1 MKRDVLDYFDELVP
15 WLPYTALI
23 VVAAFALRRLD
34 DFDTWWHLAS
44 GRWIAQHHAVPT
56 TDVLSFTVR
65 NNEWVNLQ
73 WLYDLLLYAIYSL
86 AGAGGLVIASAACFI
101 ATFAILARHLG
112 RTLGPVAS
120 TALLLWVAAT
130 VNERFLIRPE
140 MASFPLLA
148 AVQLV
153 LADGREN
160 PKRLRWLVPLMVVW
174 ANTHSLFIV
183 GVAAIAAAIGGAL
196 LAETQ
201 GLPARWREDSAW
213 PAASRRTLLI
223 WGGAAIGATLANPY
237 LLRAWLFPIELMRRI
252 DGSNGAYLAIG
263 EFRPPFSG
271 YFPTFALGS
280 YQVMIFALLALAAL
294 AGWLAASSRRDEDD
308 PSEDFE
314 ERFDVAPLAFAAA
327 LAWLSLLARR
337 NIGLFAIGILP
348 FLGSTLG
355 IVLARM
361 PRVSSTAVRVAGF
374 LVLASAFVLGAQAAT
389 NGWYARTGET
399 HEFGLGV
406 FKSNF
411 QTRATQFFREQKL
424 PGPTYNDMTTG
435 GYLTWDDPSGK
446 GVYIDGR
453 LEVYDTP
460 FFTAYL
466 SHFTDIESWKR
477 EVDRLGIQTATI
489 FHRWEVGHSLIRAV
503 DATGEWLLVYYDETV
518 VIFVRAAPA
527 NADVIDAARDAF
539 AKTWLPRNDA
549 ALTGPRQAARW
560 QWGIDRMTGQ
570 MAYARALETI
580 GDTKEAVIWFQVA
593 LAGDLPPR
601 DEVEARQHAAD
612 GLVALGEPAQAR
624 VHLVRALEL
633 DPANDVTL
641 DMLRRLNELGPQ

>member
-1 MKRDVLDYFDELVP
+1 MNRDDFVDRLVS

-23 VVAAFALRRLD
+23 VVAAFAVRRLD

-44 GRWIAQHHAVPT
+44 GRWIAQHHAVPY

-73 WLYDLLLYAIYSL
+73 WLYDLLLYAVYSL
-86 AGAGGLVIASAACFI
+86 AGADGLVIASAACFI
-101 ATFAILARHLG
+101 ATFAILARHLA
-112 RTLGPVAS
+112 RSLGPVAS
-120 TALLLWVAAT
+120 TLLLIWVAAT

-153 LADGREN
+153 LADGRHN
-160 PKRLRWLVPLMVVW
+160 PKRLRWLVPLMILW
-174 ANTHSLFIV
+174 ANMHSLFIV

-196 LAETQ
+196 VAETQ
-201 GLPARWREDSAW
+201 GLPARWRDDSAW
-213 PAASRRTLLI
+213 PATSRRALQI

-237 LLRAWLFPIELMRRI
+237 LLRAWLFPLELMRRI

-280 YQVMIFALLALAAL
+280 YQVMIFTLLGLAVL
-294 AGWLAASSRRDEDD
+294 AGWLTASGPRDTPD
-308 PSEDFE
+308 PATEVE
-314 ERFDVAPLAFAAA
+314 ARFDVAPLAFAAA
-327 LAWLSLLARR
+327 LAWLSILARR
-337 NIGLFAIGILP
+337 NIGIFAIGVLP
-348 FLGSTLG
+348 FLGSTLA
-355 IVLARM
+355 IVLAHR
-361 PRVSSTAVRVAGF
+361 PKASSNAVRVAGF
-374 LVLASAFVLGAQAAT
+374 SVLASAVVIGAQAAT

-460 FFTAYL
+460 FFQAYL
-466 SHFTDIESWKR
+466 NHFADIASWKR
-477 EVDRLGIQTATI
+477 EVDARGIQTVMI
-489 FHRWEVGHSLIRAV
+489 FHRWEVGHALIGAV

-518 VIFVRAAPA
+518 VIFVRAVGHD
-527 NADVIDAARDAF
+527 DVIAAARDAF
-539 AKTWLPRNDA
+539 TKTWLPRNDA

-560 QWGIDRMTGQ
+560 QWGLDRITGQ
-570 MAYARALETI
+570 IAYARALETI
-580 GDTKEAVIWFQVA
+580 GDTKEALIWFQVA
-593 LAGDLPPR
+593 ITGGLPPSN
-601 DEVEARQHAAD
+601 EVDARQHAAD
-612 GLVALGEPAQAR
+612 CLVALGEPAQAR

-633 DPANDVTL
+633 DPSSDVTL
-641 DMLRRLNELGPQ
+641 DMLRRLNELGSP